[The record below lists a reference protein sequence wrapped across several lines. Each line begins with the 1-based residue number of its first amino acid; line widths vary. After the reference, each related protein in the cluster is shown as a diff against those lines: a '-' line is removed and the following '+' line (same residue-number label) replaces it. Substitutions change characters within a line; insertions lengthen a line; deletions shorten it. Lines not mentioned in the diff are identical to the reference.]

1 MSKNLVVVESPAKAK
16 TIEGFLGKDYKVI
29 SSFGHIRDL
38 PKKNLGIQIENNFTP
53 NYEVSLDKKKVV
65 EDLIKQSGKSET
77 VWLATDE
84 DREGEAISWHL
95 FETLKLKKENTKR
108 IAFHEIT
115 KKAITHAIQNPRE
128 INIDLVNAQQARRI
142 LDRIVGFK
150 LSPVLWKKVKS
161 GLSAGR
167 VQSVAVRLIAERESE
182 IKSFVNEDYFSVQA
196 NFYTKDGSPL
206 NSVLNCDFKKI
217 SDLKLFLEDYK
228 NTTFKIDTVTKKPS
242 KKRPSAP
249 FITSTLQQVA
259 SSKFGYSV
267 SKTMTLAQR
276 LYESGKITYMRTD
289 STNISD
295 DATNQIK
302 NFVVEN
308 YGQNFFSPRSFSKK
322 TKNAQEA
329 HEAIR
334 PTNIQIQNI
343 EGDESKLYD
352 LIWRRTVAS
361 QMSDAQSEITTIK
374 IVGNDVSEKSKF
386 FTCKGEVIKF
396 KGFLEIEPVDSKN
409 SDILP
414 KVEENQNLNLDFIV
428 SRQKFK
434 KAKGRYNEASLVKK
448 LEELGIGRPS
458 TYAPTISVIQ
468 KRGYV
473 EKRDTEGNKR
483 KYLEFVLKNGSIIES
498 EKEENFG
505 VEKRKLFPTD
515 IGLVTNQFLMKHF
528 SNIIDFN
535 FTANVEQDFDN
546 IANGKLEWNTMI
558 KEFYFKFDPE
568 ISKVT
573 EFAEKFVG
581 TRNLG
586 IDPKSGKNVYVRIG
600 RYGPM
605 VQIGETDDEVKPK
618 FTSLQKN
625 QSIEDISLEEAL
637 NLFMF
642 PKTIGQYESKDVV
655 LGRGRFGPY
664 IKFNN
669 SFISI
674 KDFDINSISLDECID
689 LIEQKKI
696 FDKQKNIHI
705 FDSEEPL
712 IEVLNGRY
720 GPYIKSSGKNYKIPK
735 SIDPKKLSR
744 IDCLDLISN
753 SKKRKKK

>member
-1 MSKNLVVVESPAKAK
+1 MAKNLVVVESPAKAK

-115 KKAITHAIQNPRE
+115 KKAITYAIQNPRE

-182 IKSFVNEDYFSVQA
+182 IKSFVNENYFSVQA
-196 NFYTKDGSPL
+196 NFYTKDGSL
-206 NSVLNCDFKKI
+206 LSSVLNCDFKKI

-228 NTTFKIDTVTKKPS
+228 NTTFKIDTVTQKPS

-276 LYESGKITYMRTD
+276 LYEAGKITYMRTD

-302 NFVVEN
+302 NFVVEK
-308 YGQNFFSPRSFSKK
+308 YGQSFFSPRSFSKK

-361 QMSDAQSEITTIK
+361 QMADAQSEITTIK
-374 IVGNDVSEKSKF
+374 IIGDEVSDSSKF

-396 KGFLEIEPVDSKN
+396 KGFLEVDPIDSKN

-414 KVEENQNLNLDFIV
+414 KVEENQKLNLDFIV
-428 SRQKFK
+428 ARQKFK
-434 KAKGRYNEASLVKK
+434 KPKGRYNEASLVKK

-473 EKRDTEGNKR
+473 EKRDTDGNKR
-483 KYLEFVLKNGSIIES
+483 KYLEFILKNGSLIES

-546 IANGKLEWNTMI
+546 IANGKLEWSAMI

-605 VQIGETDDEVKPK
+605 VQIGETDDEEKPK

-642 PKTIGQYESKDVV
+642 PKTIGHYELKEVV

-674 KDFDINSISLDECID
+674 KDFDINSITLDECID

-696 FDKQKNIHI
+696 FDKQKNIHV
-705 FDSEEPL
+705 FDSEEPV

-753 SKKRKKK
+753 SKKGKKK

>member
-1 MSKNLVVVESPAKAK
+1 MAKNLVVVESPAKAK

-38 PKKNLGIQIENNFTP
+38 PKKNLGIQIENNFAP
-53 NYEVSLDKKKVV
+53 NYEVSSDKKKVV
-65 EDLIKQSGKSET
+65 EDLVKQSSKSET

-95 FETLKLKKENTKR
+95 FEALKLKKENTRR

-182 IKSFVNEDYFSVQA
+182 IKSFVNENYFSVQA
-196 NFYTKDGSPL
+196 NFYTNDGSLLSSIL
-206 NSVLNCDFKKI
+206 NYDFNKI
-217 SDLKLFLEDYK
+217 VDLKLFLEEYK
-228 NTTFKIDTVTKKPS
+228 NTSFKIDTVVQKPS

-276 LYESGKITYMRTD
+276 LYEAGKITYMRTD

-295 DATNQIK
+295 DAKNQIK
-302 NFVVEN
+302 NFVVEKF
-308 YGQNFFSPRSFSKK
+308 GEDFFAPRSFSKK

-334 PTNIQIQNI
+334 PTNMQVENI
-343 EGDESKLYD
+343 EGDESKLYN

-361 QMSDAQSEITTIK
+361 QMADAQSEITTIK
-374 IVGNDVSEKSKF
+374 IVGDEVSDRSKF
-386 FTCKGEVIKF
+386 FICKGEVIKF
-396 KGFLEIEPVDSKN
+396 KGFLEVDPIDSRN

-414 KVEENQNLNLDFIV
+414 KVEENQKLNLDSIV
-428 SRQKFK
+428 ARQKFK
-434 KAKGRYNEASLVKK
+434 KPKGRYNEASLVKK

-473 EKRDTEGNKR
+473 EKRDADGNKR

-505 VEKRKLFPTD
+505 VEKKKLFPTD

-546 IANGKLEWNTMI
+546 IANGKLEWSTMI

-605 VQIGETDDEVKPK
+605 VQIGETDDEEKPK

-637 NLFMF
+637 NLFQF
-642 PKTIGQYESKDVV
+642 PKTIGQYESKEVI

-674 KDFDINSISLDECID
+674 KDFDINSITLDQCID
-689 LIEQKKI
+689 LIEQKKT
-696 FDKQKNIHI
+696 FDKQKNINV
-705 FDSEEPL
+705 FDSEEPV

-735 SIDPKKLSR
+735 SVDPKKLSR
-744 IDCLDLISN
+744 MDCLDLISN
-753 SKKRKKK
+753 IKKGKKK